1 MSWHWKE
8 LLPVDR
14 YIVRTTDQLHELDQ
28 KVLTLLYQPLIGA
41 LSFSLYM
48 TLWSEL
54 ERDRFISEE
63 RAHRHLM
70 MMMGVPLHEIFQERK
85 KLEAIGLLK
94 TFKRKDEETT
104 VYLYELQSPLSSAAF
119 FQDDVLSVY
128 LYNRLGKNTYRKIR
142 ERFSVD
148 KLSKDQFV
156 ELTRGFDEVFTSLH
170 HSEIVSTL
178 HESEMTEGLRL
189 SNDKEY
195 LQREQRNMSF
205 QEESFD
211 FALLEADLSSVISPK
226 ESLTP
231 DVRQVISRL
240 AYVYRIPP
248 LEMSSIIQRAMIHDN
263 KLDIAEF
270 RKKVQDWY
278 KLEHGSEPPT
288 LALKVHP
295 ERYRTMTKE
304 SITSE
309 EEEAIYYY
317 ETTSPI
323 ALLESRSD
331 GAKVPPADAKI
342 AEGLILDYQLLPGVA
357 NVLLDYVLM
366 SNDMKLTKA
375 FIDKIAGHW
384 ARKNIKTVKEA
395 MELAKSEHRRNE
407 KLKADASKKSKNRS
421 TFQQGKKA
429 VRKDKLP
436 KWLIDEQKK
445 ENEQMEPAVDEE
457 FERQKREFEAMLQR
471 NKKNKE
477 V

>member
-14 YIVRTTDQLHELDQ
+14 YIVRTNDQLHDLDQ

-41 LSFSLYM
+41 LSYSLYM

-54 ERDRFISEE
+54 ERDQFISEE
-63 RAHRHLM
+63 KAHRQLM
-70 MMMGVPLHEIFQERK
+70 VMMDVPLHQIFEERK

-94 TFKRKDEETT
+94 TFKQKDEETT
-104 VYLYELQSPLSSAAF
+104 LYLYELQCPLSSSAF

-128 LYNRLGKNTYRKIR
+128 LYNRLGKNSYRKIR
-142 ERFSVD
+142 ERFTID
-148 KLSKDQFV
+148 KLDSEQFV
-156 ELTRGFDEVFTSLH
+156 ELTRSFDEVFTSLH

-178 HESEMTEGLRL
+178 QESEMTEGLKL
-189 SNDKEY
+189 PADKEY
-195 LQREQRNMSF
+195 LKREQKSMSF

-211 FALLEADLSSVISPK
+211 FALLEADLSGFITTK

-231 DVRQVISRL
+231 EVKQVILRL

-248 LEMSSIIQRAMIHDN
+248 LEMSSIIQRAMIHDD
-263 KLDIAEF
+263 KLDIAEL
-270 RKKVQDWY
+270 RKKVQAWY

-295 ERYRTMTKE
+295 KQYRTVTKD
-304 SITSE
+304 SIRSE
-309 EEEAIYYY
+309 EEQAIYYY

-331 GAKVPPADAKI
+331 GAKVPPADVKI
-342 AEGLILDYQLLPGVA
+342 VEGLILDYQLLPGVA

-407 KLKADASKKSKNRS
+407 KLKAEAGKRNRNRS
-421 TFQQGKKA
+421 TFRQGQKQ
-429 VRKDKLP
+429 VRKDTLP
-436 KWLIDEQKK
+436 KWLIDEQEKT
-445 ENEQMEPAVDEE
+445 NEQTPVVDEE

-471 NKKNKE
+471 NKNNGE

>member
-8 LLPVDR
+8 LLPIDR
-14 YIVRTTDQLHELDQ
+14 YIVRSTDQLHDLDQ

-41 LSFSLYM
+41 LSYSLYM
-48 TLWSEL
+48 NLWSEL
-54 ERDRFISEE
+54 ERDQFISEE
-63 RAHRHLM
+63 KAHRQLM
-70 MMMGVPLHEIFQERK
+70 MMMDTPLNQIFSERK

-94 TFKRKDEETT
+94 TFKRKDEESTL
-104 VYLYELQSPLSSAAF
+104 YLYELQPPLSAAAF

-128 LYNRLGKNTYRKIR
+128 LYNRLGKNTYRKMR
-142 ERFSVD
+142 ERFTTEQ
-148 KLSKDQFV
+148 LEREQFV
-156 ELTRGFDEVFTSLH
+156 ELTRGFDEVYTSLH

-189 SNDKEY
+189 SANEQY
-195 LQREQRNMSF
+195 LQRGNEALSF
-205 QEESFD
+205 QEENFD
-211 FALLEADLSSVISPK
+211 FALLEADLSGIVSAK
-226 ESLTP
+226 DCLTP
-231 DVRQVISRL
+231 DVKQVIVRL

-248 LEMSSIIQRAMIHDN
+248 LEMSSIIQRAMIHDD
-263 KLDIAEF
+263 KLDLAEL

-295 ERYRTMTKE
+295 EQYRTISKD
-304 SITSE
+304 SISSE
-309 EEEAIYYY
+309 EDKMVYYY

-357 NVLLDYVLM
+357 NVLLDFVLM

-407 KLKADASKKSKNRS
+407 KLKSQSSKQSKNRS
-421 TFQQGKKA
+421 AFRQGKKA
-429 VRKDKLP
+429 IRKDTLP
-436 KWLIDEQKK
+436 KWLVDEQKQESEAK
-445 ENEQMEPAVDEE
+445 LPAVDEE
-457 FERQKREFEAMLQR
+457 FERQKREFEAMLNR
-471 NKKNKE
+471 NKKNEE

>member
-14 YIVRTTDQLHELDQ
+14 YIVRTNDQLHDLDQ

-41 LSFSLYM
+41 LSYSLYM

-54 ERDRFISEE
+54 ERDQFISEE
-63 RAHRHLM
+63 KAHRQLM
-70 MMMGVPLHEIFQERK
+70 TMMGVPLHQIFEEKK

-94 TFKRKDEETT
+94 TYKKKNEDTT
-104 VYLYELQSPLSSAAF
+104 LYLYELQCPLTSAAF

-128 LYNRLGKNTYRKIR
+128 LYNRLGKNTYRKTR
-142 ERFSVD
+142 ERFTTD
-148 KLSKDQFV
+148 KIDKDQFT

-178 HESEMTEGLRL
+178 HDSEMTEGLRL
-189 SNDKEY
+189 PSDKQY
-195 LQREQRNMSF
+195 LQREQKSGLFF
-205 QEESFD
+205 QVDSFD
-211 FALLEADLSSVISPK
+211 FALLEADLSGFIASK
-226 ESLTP
+226 ECLTP
-231 DVRQVISRL
+231 DLKQVIVRL

-248 LEMSSIIQRAMIHDN
+248 LEMSSIIQRAMIHDD
-263 KLDIAEF
+263 KLDMTEL

-278 KLEHGSEPPT
+278 KLEHGTEPPT

-295 ERYRTMTKE
+295 EQYRTISKE
-304 SITSE
+304 SIKSE
-309 EEEAIYYY
+309 EEQAIFYY

-395 MELAKSEHRRNE
+395 MELAKSEHKRNE
-407 KLKADASKKSKNRS
+407 KMKSDANQSQKNRS
-421 TFQQGKKA
+421 TYRQGQKQ
-429 VRKDKLP
+429 VRKDTLP
-436 KWLIDEQKK
+436 KWLIEEQEKVS
-445 ENEQMEPAVDEE
+445 EQESVVDEE
-457 FERQKREFEAMLQR
+457 FEKQKREFEAMLQKSKQ
-471 NKKNKE
+471 NKG